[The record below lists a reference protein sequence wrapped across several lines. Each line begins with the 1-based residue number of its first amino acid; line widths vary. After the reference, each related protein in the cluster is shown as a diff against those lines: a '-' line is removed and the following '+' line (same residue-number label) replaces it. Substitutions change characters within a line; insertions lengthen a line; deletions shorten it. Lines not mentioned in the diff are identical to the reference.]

1 LDGTDVTGK
10 PGLTLPPGRG
20 ELEVE
25 YTALSFIAPQN
36 LRFRYRLEGFDH
48 VWVDAGNRRS
58 ALYANLKP
66 GKYRFHVQACNSDDV
81 WNTDGSSFQFELLA
95 HFYETAWFKVCSGV
109 GAIGALFALYTSLL
123 RHHHSR
129 QRKLKA
135 ANELLESKV
144 RERTARL
151 ESLHKQ
157 LVDASRE
164 AGKAEVAT
172 NVLHNVGNVL
182 NSVNVSTDLL
192 KQRIADSRLSNL
204 TRVTALLREHQG
216 DLPRFL
222 TADDKGR
229 QLVPYLETLSEYS
242 TAEQAEFLA
251 ELDSLAR
258 NIEHIKNIVATQQSY
273 ARVPDVADKLDLAS
287 VVEDALSMHTA
298 AFQRHCVKVIRQF
311 EKVPLMTV
319 DRHRVLQILV
329 NLLHNAKYACEAART
344 SDREVIVRI
353 AMCSDARIQIQVS
366 DNGIGIAPENLTR
379 IFSHG
384 FTTRKNG
391 HGFGLHSGALAAQ
404 EMGGSL
410 KAQSEGIGKGATFT
424 LELPLRL
431 MTAPLSE
438 NVEEPESPVVA

>member
-1 LDGTDVTGK
+1 
-10 PGLTLPPGRG
+10 
-20 ELEVE
+20 
-25 YTALSFIAPQN
+25 
-36 LRFRYRLEGFDH
+36 
-48 VWVDAGNRRS
+48 
-58 ALYANLKP
+58 
-66 GKYRFHVQACNSDDV
+66 
-81 WNTDGSSFQFELLA
+81 
-95 HFYETAWFKVCSGV
+95 
-109 GAIGALFALYTSLL
+109 
-123 RHHHSR
+123 
-129 QRKLKA
+129 
-135 ANELLESKV
+135 
-144 RERTARL
+144 
-151 ESLHKQ
+151 
-157 LVDASRE
+157 
-164 AGKAEVAT
+164 
-172 NVLHNVGNVL
+172 
-182 NSVNVSTDLL
+182 
-192 KQRIADSRLSNL
+192 
-204 TRVTALLREHQG
+204 
-216 DLPRFL
+216 
-222 TADDKGR
+222 
-229 QLVPYLETLSEYS
+229 LSEYS